1 VMADVLQ
8 DCQAAL
14 DTHGVAVDHRVPA
27 GMPAPSSP
35 AEALRRALGDVLQG
49 VAATSAPGTR
59 IAMRCEKKPVLL
71 RSKDGEVKRDYLM
84 LALAHT
90 GSLSAD
96 EQQRIVQGAD
106 PGVLGQATRSIRELG
121 GFVRFAPLPG
131 GAVEARVFLPL
142 G

>member
-1 VMADVLQ
+1 
-8 DCQAAL
+8 
-14 DTHGVAVDHRVPA
+14 
-27 GMPAPSSP
+27 
-35 AEALRRALGDVLQG
+35 
-49 VAATSAPGTR
+49 
-59 IAMRCEKKPVLL
+59 MREKPVLL
-71 RSKDGEVKRDYLM
+71 RSKDGDVKRDFLM

-106 PGVLGQATRSIRELG
+106 AGVLGQATRSIRELG

-131 GAVEARVFLPL
+131 GALEARVFLPL